1 MTPCN
6 TKTAA
11 IILCIAM
18 IPAVA
23 LRAQDILVPPPVTI
37 DTAHDPTPFTPGSW
51 TMVVIPDTQNY
62 IDTKDPA
69 LLPGIFIQM
78 CNWIVA
84 NKDARNIGLVVF
96 EGDIVDNNDREFD
109 GTPAYEWTLAKK
121 AISVLDGDVP
131 YVLVT
136 GNHDY
141 GPGGSA
147 RNRITMMNRFFSAI
161 DNNLNDPNKDG
172 ILAGVFEP
180 GRLDN
185 TYSLIDT
192 GTRKLLVFSLE
203 FGPRRQV
210 VDWANAIAK
219 QTRFSGHSI
228 VLLTHAYL
236 REGNLPD
243 PHAPISEDNL
253 PIPYRADINDTTQ
266 DNKHNP
272 HNYKLASINTDTD
285 PVHDGEEL
293 WQQFV
298 SRHANFIM
306 VLNGHYNSG
315 DDTGNRFPA
324 QSENPLN
331 NDGVATTARQVS
343 TGIHGNAVHELVAN
357 YQFAENGGN
366 GFIRLMEFLPDG
378 KTVHVKT
385 YSPFAQARGRMPWLT
400 DARHQFTLDLPEVT
414 QDSPKQHDTDRK
426 ALKDAE

>member
-1 MTPCN
+1 M
-6 TKTAA
+6 KTCVQNITA
-11 IILCIAM
+11 IILCIA
-18 IPAVA
+18 IAQADSVC
-23 LRAQDILVPPPVTI
+23 AQDILDPPPVTV
-37 DTAHDPTPFTPGSW
+37 DTTHDPMSFVPGSW
-51 TMVVIPDTQNY
+51 TLVVMPDTQNY

-96 EGDIVDNNDREFD
+96 EGDIVDNNDHMYND
-109 GTPAYEWTLAKK
+109 TPAYEWTLAKK
-121 AISVLDGDVP
+121 AISVLDGEVP
-131 YVLVT
+131 YILVT

-141 GPGGSA
+141 GHGGSA
-147 RNRITMMNRFFSAI
+147 TDRETMMNNFFRAA
-161 DNNLNDPNKDG
+161 DNSLNDPNTGG

-185 TYSLIDT
+185 TYSIVDT

-210 VDWANAIAK
+210 IDWANAIAK
-219 QTRFSGHSI
+219 QPRFSRHSI
-228 VLLTHAYL
+228 VLVTHAYL

-243 PHAPISEDNL
+243 PHAPIGEGNL
-253 PIPYRADINDTTQ
+253 PMPYRADITDARQ

-272 HNYKLASINTDTD
+272 HNYELASINADTD

-298 SRHANFIM
+298 SRHANFSL

-315 DDTGNRFPA
+315 DDTGGRFPG
-324 QSENPLN
+324 QSANPLN

-343 TGIHGNAVHELVAN
+343 TGIHSNTVHEIVAN
-357 YQFAENGGN
+357 YQFTENGGN
-366 GFIRLMEFLPDG
+366 GFLRLMEFLPDG

-385 YSPFAQARGRMPWLT
+385 YSPFVEASGQSPWLT
-400 DARHQFTLDLPEVT
+400 DPRHQFTLTLNDNP
-414 QDSPKQHDTDRK
+414 QP
-426 ALKDAE
+426 AEARQSGSE